1 MIKMDSSKISVG
13 HIALISILFAGVL
26 YLCTWSASISSPFL
40 FSSRRLYNHC
50 SSRSQSDMEN
60 LKVPVDELGLA
71 LEKASTPNK
80 TVIIAVVNKAYVEQ
94 GVDAE
99 TTMFDLFLESFWLGE
114 DTRPLLD
121 HLLIIAVDQAA
132 YERCLFKRLNCYK
145 LETEGADQFEG
156 EKDLHVTGFYQD
168 DVEKNSFVVRSS
180 QAWIQLLFSR
190 YAFSLNSI
198 DFCVL
203 V

>member
-1 MIKMDSSKISVG
+1 MDSSKISVG

-156 EKDLHVTGFYQD
+156 EKIYMSPGFIKMMWRRTHLLLEVLKHGY
-168 DVEKNSFVVRSS
+168 NFIFTVR
-180 QAWIQLLFSR
+180 
-190 YAFSLNSI
+190 FSLNSI